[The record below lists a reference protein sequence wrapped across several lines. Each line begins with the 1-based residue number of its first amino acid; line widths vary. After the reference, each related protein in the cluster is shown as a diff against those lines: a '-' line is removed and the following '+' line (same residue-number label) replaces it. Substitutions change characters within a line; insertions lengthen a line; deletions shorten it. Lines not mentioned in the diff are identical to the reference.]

1 MRRAM
6 RVTHVISI
14 GLRVRDDLDDF
25 DLLDRW
31 HGRWVSHSGDDVPSL
46 FRVPLD
52 EIEADTGMR

>member
-1 MRRAM
+1 M